1 MSPDQWEAYHIEMV
15 HSRARRRGSSRCYR
29 RSSVATALTE
39 APADPR
45 LPISMTK
52 DEDNLFTCIIGPP
65 LVEDTVHHC

>member
-1 MSPDQWEAYHIEMV
+1 
-15 HSRARRRGSSRCYR
+15 
-29 RSSVATALTE
+29 VATALTE